1 MEKVLTAEEFIQ
13 DYLDI
18 DCDFME
24 SMREQLDNC
33 SGFSFDNIPDL
44 MAKFAQYHVKA
55 ALKEASTKVML
66 TDNVCEALQE
76 HQFEEYIDKDSI
88 LNSYSLENIE

>member
-1 MEKVLTAEEFIQ
+1 MEKILAAEEFIK
-13 DYLDI
+13 DYLDV

-24 SMREQLDNC
+24 SMTTQLNNC
-33 SGFSFDNIPDL
+33 SGFDFDNIPDL
-44 MAKFAQYHVKA
+44 MVEFAKYHVEL